1 MVRLIVA
8 ALLILSLGSCG
19 SIQKSLRLEQ
29 PINQVLLAGVG
40 DTVVQIETRESL
52 PNVVGKADIFGR
64 TRPTGRV
71 LLTYLGMEQGRVTFE
86 RQNIEI
92 QSNATTMNSTPL
104 FIPQTSTTT
113 FSGSASV
120 YGVTPNGPIS
130 GSAMTS
136 GTSTTL
142 APPVI
147 LPPKGSTTLAL
158 GNEKVRYYLDPA
170 ETNEVVVEGH
180 QVLIVKA
187 TPTSLRYKVLK
198 VQ

>member
-113 FSGSASV
+113 FSGAASV

-136 GTSTTL
+136 GTSTTA

-147 LPPKGSTTLAL
+147 LPPKGSAILAL
-158 GNEKVRYYLDPA
+158 GNEKVRYYLDLA